1 MKILFICK
9 HNVFRSRV
17 AEEYAKKK
25 GINASSAGLIK
36 TRLSPDPI
44 QLEVAKEFGLDIKDN
59 SKSISI
65 ELLQEQDKVII
76 VASDVPLNI
85 FDHPLY
91 DLKGKI
97 SVWKIN
103 DVKSKTME
111 RDSKKIIE
119 QIIKKIDEFIS
130 EEIN

>member
-36 TRLSPDPI
+36 TKSSADPI
-44 QLEVAKEFGLDIKDN
+44 QLNAAKEFGLNIKGN

-76 VASDVPLNI
+76 VASDVPLSI
-85 FDHPLY
+85 FDRPLY

-111 RDSKKIIE
+111 KDSRKIIK
-119 QIIKKIDEFIS
+119 QIINKIDGFIS
-130 EEIN
+130 E